1 MKFKPNYIIVFILSI
16 FIFTACSQKRVIEVN
31 YGDKPIIKSE
41 VKKQEAQEPI
51 VEEKEE
57 NVTVLEESKIQE
69 DLLYK
74 DKKEKFYLAVV
85 YSSKHVSNYY
95 ESTLSTILGYL
106 NYRKADFNIKGFDC
120 KDETVEA
127 LNSCLNNVYNSGFN
141 NVIALFTPFVANNL
155 ATLNTYDLNVYLP
168 LLEKQ
173 SDTRFIYGSIDY
185 EAQIKKMME
194 YAYMNTTIIYQDN
207 FLGNKLYDTH
217 NKVNPSVDYV
227 MKIDN
232 SNNDYKSL
240 IENKEV
246 LNYSTVFMYTNNIKA
261 SLLLSQM
268 TVYEKYPSLILSTQQ
283 NFKPDIFELTQKHDR
298 KNLLIASSISDF
310 NGVLKD
316 EIEYFGADATYNW
329 VDYSV
334 LVGVNYFYDKNL
346 YNLLKNEIVDNQ
358 VIYETKVYEAK
369 KFGFVELK

>member
-1 MKFKPNYIIVFILSI
+1 MKFIYLIILSI
-16 FIFTACSQKRVIEVN
+16 FLFTGCSQKRVIEVN
-31 YGDKPIIKSE
+31 YGDKSQVVEIK
-41 VKKQEAQEPI
+41 KDINKHIDA
-51 VEEKEE
+51 EKEE
-57 NVTVLEESKIQE
+57 NITILEDIAVNEG
-69 DLLYK
+69 LVYK
-74 DKKEKFYLAVV
+74 DKNDKFYLAIV

-95 ESTLSTILGYL
+95 ESTLNTILGYL

-127 LNSCLNNVYNSGFN
+127 LNSCFQKVYDNGFKN
-141 NVIALFTPFVANNL
+141 TIALLTPFTSDNL
-155 ATLNTYDLNVYLP
+155 VKLNTYDLNIYLP

-173 SDTRFIYGSIDY
+173 NDNRFIYGSIDY

-194 YAYMNTTIIYQDN
+194 YSYMNTTIIYQDN
-207 FLGNKLYDTH
+207 FLGNKLHSTH
-217 NKVNPSVDYV
+217 NKINPNVYYN

-240 IENKEV
+240 IENNEV
-246 LNYSTVFMYTNNIKA
+246 LDYSTVFMYTNNIKA

-283 NFKPDIFELTQKHDR
+283 NFKPDIFELTQQQDR
-298 KNLLIASSISDF
+298 KNLLIINSISDF
-310 NGVLKD
+310 NPVLKD

-346 YNLLKNEIVDNQ
+346 SNLLKNDIKDNH
-358 VIYETKVYEAK
+358 VIYETRVYEAK